1 MAKLRTGAA
10 ASGHEWP
17 AWVGVVVLIVGLL
30 YLLNDLGLG
39 NYTYGVQ
46 WFTVLF
52 VVFGLK
58 MTWKALA
65 K

>member
-1 MAKLRTGAA
+1 MAA
-10 ASGHEWP
+10 GHGMP
-17 AWVGVVVLIVGLL
+17 SWVGIVILIAGLL

-39 NYTYGVQ
+39 DYTNGIQ

-58 MTWKALA
+58 ITWKALA